1 VLQDREEALAATT
14 DIRATYERAG
24 FGPAMG
30 KVLALTMLKGPLL
43 GQNIVGTTHH
53 ELDFDA
59 LRAGSTRIVIGAG
72 AGAESEGELAN
83 RAAYAVAERLGIQA
97 VVFPSHHGGF
107 VGGRVAL
114 ERRARRVYSHL
125 REVLAE
131 R

>member
-1 VLQDREEALAATT
+1 
-14 DIRATYERAG
+14 
-24 FGPAMG
+24 
-30 KVLALTMLKGPLL
+30 MLKGPIPSDFPERRPWIRQFS
-43 GQNIVGTTHH
+43 GSRTRTTVGATTRSSDRTSGTTHH

-59 LRAGSTRIVIGAG
+59 LRGASTRITIG

-83 RAAYAVAERLGIQA
+83 RAAYAVAERLGTQA

-107 VGGRVAL
+107 VGSESGWKGEPEAFAVT
-114 ERRARRVYSHL
+114 L